1 MTIEQ
6 IASAVYNNTVT
17 GLAGIT
23 SNPKISVEQLQDEV
37 VAERNQIMREFLL
50 KGILTLDELFLAI
63 NCIEVDCD
71 YMSKCC
77 DLQVGEKAL
86 HFEIPPIIY
95 INGIDT
101 IRFVGSIDRHTRY
114 NIYTD
119 ESYRFHKYRKNK
131 PGSPYVY
138 IDTAINSNGNMD
150 GYIFNVPF
158 VKYISVIALFLDPR
172 KLLEWDCCSE
182 NPEVYLDCGILSD
195 EIIRRLT
202 EKYIRWYRS
211 FETPITPNT
220 QQPK

>member
-23 SNPKISVEQLQDEV
+23 SNPKISIEQLQDEV
-37 VAERNQIMREFLL
+37 VAERNQVMREFLL

-119 ESYRFHKYRKNK
+119 ETYRFHKYRKNK

>member
-119 ESYRFHKYRKNK
+119 ETYRFHKYRKNK

-195 EIIRRLT
+195 EIIKRMT

-211 FETPITPNT
+211 LAVPVT
-220 QQPK
+220 QNDQMPK

>member
-23 SNPKISVEQLQDEV
+23 SNPKISIEQLQDEV
-37 VAERNQIMREFLL
+37 VAERNQVMREFLL

-77 DLQVGEKAL
+77 ELQVGEKAL
-86 HFEIPPIIY
+86 HFEIPPIVY

-119 ESYRFHKYRKNK
+119 ESYRFHKHRKHK
-131 PGSPYVY
+131 PNSPYVY

-182 NPEVYLDCGILSD
+182 NPDAYLDCGILSD
-195 EIIRRLT
+195 EIIKRMT
-202 EKYIRWYRS
+202 EKYIRWYRQLAA
-211 FETPITPNT
+211 PVTPNDQT
-220 QQPK
+220 PK

>member
-23 SNPKISVEQLQDEV
+23 SNPKISIEQLQDEV
-37 VAERNQIMREFLL
+37 VAERSQILREFLL
-50 KGILTLDELFLAI
+50 KGVLTLDELFLAI
-63 NCIEVDCD
+63 NCVEVDCD

-86 HFEIPPIIY
+86 HFEIPPIVY

-101 IRFVGSIDRHTRY
+101 IRFIGSIDRHTRY

-119 ESYRFHKYRKNK
+119 ESYRFHKHRKHK
-131 PGSPYVY
+131 ADSPYVY

-172 KLLEWDCCSE
+172 KLLE
-182 NPEVYLDCGILSD
+182 
-195 EIIRRLT
+195 
-202 EKYIRWYRS
+202 
-211 FETPITPNT
+211 
-220 QQPK
+220 

>member
-1 MTIEQ
+1 MTIEA

-50 KGILTLDELFLAI
+50 KGILNLDELFLAI

-119 ESYRFHKYRKNK
+119 ETYRFHKYRKNK